1 MRWTSFFMGVLL
13 LTGLDAVLS
22 SDASASR
29 AGGALNLVSSA
40 VTHLMSPA
48 SPLIPDLRTAA
59 AATSTSATA
68 STTSTTAGVE
78 QVAQLAPT
86 SAAAAAALTK
96 TA

>member
-1 MRWTSFFMGVLL
+1 MRWTSFLMGVLV

-22 SDASASR
+22 SSASASR

-48 SPLIPDLRTAA
+48 SPLVPDLRTSTA
-59 AATSTSATA
+59 AATSTS
-68 STTSTTAGVE
+68 STSSL
-78 QVAQLAPT
+78 VAQNAIVPLGPT
-86 SAAAAAALTK
+86 SAAASVVTK